1 MEMERLERD
10 FKKFIED
17 NLSQANYFSCVILYE
32 NNEDLAWYTALRIG
46 EMIINY
52 FESKLRKRV
61 NIHLILKIEKII
73 LKLKEMKENDIVLLT
88 TDDKNIRSIT
98 SYIIS
103 ETLVKKNNLIF
114 ISKEENPLSRPFKDI
129 TRVVINIKSLN
140 KETLNCVIEISE
152 KGKRELILKVPNKS
166 LVNEYHDLKAAL
178 LKECIRKQV
187 PELEDQK

>member
-1 MEMERLERD
+1 MERLERD
-10 FKKFIED
+10 FKKYIED

-52 FESKLRKRV
+52 FESKLRKRID
-61 NIHLILKIEKII
+61 IHLILKIEKII

-88 TDDKNIRSIT
+88 VDDENIRSLT

-129 TRVVINIKSLN
+129 TRVVININSLN
-140 KETLNCVIEISE
+140 KGTLNCTIKISE

-166 LVNEYHDLKAAL
+166 LVNEYHDLKATL

-187 PELEDQK
+187 PELED